1 MIKSTLFVFA
11 VMTPP
16 PLASRS
22 LHLLPILVLVLAVV
36 APAAG
41 ECDFPAEWSGTWFR
55 SGMGQLGPIVIT
67 RTSISHTEKC
77 VDVGKNNRYLVRE
90 ETYDCYKCM
99 VINMKHNNVIQYKES
114 FCDEAPN
121 LRKLCIGITGDAML
135 YSMFRLSAEPV
146 SCPFHG
152 PLTFTYSKGYG
163 DCTNPVS
170 QVDSCAE
177 DSRLLFR
184 HQACADV
191 PGSESF
197 EEELVCLGSWKDGS
211 NHYLVGKV
219 NHIHANSDE
228 DRYRCFIYEHPH
240 RQGDT
245 ATWNLA
251 QSADATCQGLI
262 SAHEG
267 SKTMKLTKVTHSGKK
282 CKFPAWLTAHR
293 HWHTL
298 DYSQS
303 YYVYHKNTSLRISN
317 GTAAPEDLETRGHTD
332 LRLVCY
338 KYESHRD
345 HRRSDH
351 HTGDHHKHHR
361 DHREHRSSEHTED
374 DYVTV
379 VVHVT
384 VGCKSGYQ
392 CMRIY
397 RRDDHV
403 VQARVGEL
411 AFMAEEA
418 CSTHYWSPT
427 STNLTTLVA
436 AGGPPRS
443 CGTFGRYSVTDPTGT
458 CAGDTRSFTRVTVG
472 CSTGE
477 ELQLHA
483 RCPEETV
490 NKYQCH
496 GQWVAEGVTYV
507 VASPISRPSGA
518 PRRVCFAYSVAS
530 SPSATQGPGDKI
542 TLTARHD
549 TCIHRQHDAH
559 FAINATLSGQCTES
573 MPSVSSGVV
582 GGKASGLLLLLVLL
596 LAANRLSL
604 PPAVSRVAAPPS
616 L

>member
-1 MIKSTLFVFA
+1 MLLNSTA
-11 VMTPP
+11 
-16 PLASRS
+16 R
-22 LHLLPILVLVLAVV
+22 LVLRRGPQPPEAVH
-36 APAAG
+36 
-41 ECDFPAEWSGTWFR
+41 R
-55 SGMGQLGPIVIT
+55 
-67 RTSISHTEKC
+67 
-77 VDVGKNNRYLVRE
+77 
-90 ETYDCYKCM
+90 
-99 VINMKHNNVIQYKES
+99 
-114 FCDEAPN
+114 
-121 LRKLCIGITGDAML
+121 ITGDAML

-282 CKFPAWLTAHR
+282 CKLPAWLTAHR

-338 KYESHRD
+338 KAPHPNPPLPPDS
-345 HRRSDH
+345 
-351 HTGDHHKHHR
+351 
-361 DHREHRSSEHTED
+361 
-374 DYVTV
+374 
-379 VVHVT
+379 
-384 VGCKSGYQ
+384 KSGYQ

-443 CGTFGRYSVTDPTGT
+443 CGTFGRVPVPRPVGGRGRDLRGGVAHLPSVGRPATSVLRLQRGLVAVGH
-458 CAGDTRSFTRVTVG
+458 AG
-472 CSTGE
+472 
-477 ELQLHA
+477 
-483 RCPEETV
+483 
-490 NKYQCH
+490 
-496 GQWVAEGVTYV
+496 
-507 VASPISRPSGA
+507 
-518 PRRVCFAYSVAS
+518 PRRQDHAHG
-530 SPSATQGPGDKI
+530 SP
-542 TLTARHD
+542 RHNPPTD
-549 TCIHRQHDAH
+549 
-559 FAINATLSGQCTES
+559 FSLPSPPGQCTES

-582 GGKASGLLLLLVLL
+582 GGEASGLLLLLVLL
-596 LAANRLSL
+596 LSANRLSF
-604 PPAVSRVAAPPS
+604 PPAVSRVAASS